1 MSMDKIAILGA
12 SKPHLKLYTKAKEMG
27 LETYCLA
34 WADGAF
40 CKDYADHYYDVSII
54 DKEKVTDI
62 CRKEKIN
69 GIVSNAL
76 EPAVPTAAYVSKQL
90 HLNGLTYEAA
100 LRARNKLL
108 MRQAIEDANACLQPR
123 FSLFKQDDVQS
134 IHFPVIIKP
143 TDGSGSNGVTKVNI
157 PEQFQAAIKRASSAS
172 GNCEILIEEYIE
184 GQEISVEAISF
195 HGKHY
200 ILTIT
205 DKETTGA
212 PYFVETAHHQPSAL
226 NDMMQ
231 QRIKEYTEQ
240 ILMALN
246 IDNAASHTEFK
257 INADGDIYFI
267 EVGARGGGDFISYNL
282 VELSTGYDFVKG
294 MIDVALN
301 RFEPPILQ
309 NNKYSYSGVYFLS
322 KETAYVKEFIEK
334 NKSSS
339 WVKEYGIDDTP
350 LKELK
355 KSQDRSGYI
364 IYQSNKK
371 ITI

>member
-1 MSMDKIAILGA
+1 MDRIAILGA

-34 WADGAF
+34 WAEGAF
-40 CKDYADHYYDVSII
+40 CKDYADHYFDVSII
-54 DKEKVTDI
+54 DKEKVTEI

-76 EPAVPTAAYVSKQL
+76 EPAVPTVAYVSEQL
-90 HLNGLTYEAA
+90 HLNGLTYETA

-108 MRQAIEDANACLQPR
+108 MRQTIEDANACLQPR
-123 FSLFKQDDVQS
+123 FSLFKKDNALPTN
-134 IHFPVIIKP
+134 FPIIVKP
-143 TDGSGSNGVTKVNI
+143 TDGTGSNGVTKVNA
-157 PEQFQAAIKRASSAS
+157 PNQFQTAIRRASNAS
-172 GNCEILIEEYIE
+172 DKYEILIEEYIE

-212 PYFVETAHHQPSAL
+212 PYFVETAHHQPSSL
-226 NDMMQ
+226 STLLQ
-231 QRIKEYTEQ
+231 QRVKEYTEQ
-240 ILMALN
+240 ILTTLN
-246 IDNAASHTEFK
+246 IDNSASHTEFK
-257 INADGDIYFI
+257 INTDGDIFFI
-267 EVGARGGGDFISYNL
+267 EIGARGGGDFISYNL

-309 NNKYSYSGVYFLS
+309 NNKYSGVYFLS
-322 KETAYVKEFIEK
+322 KETAYIKGFIEK
-334 NKSSS
+334 NKNSS
-339 WVKEYGIDDTP
+339 WVKEYYIDNTP

-371 ITI
+371 III

>member
-1 MSMDKIAILGA
+1 MDKIAILGA
-12 SKPHLKLYTKAKEMG
+12 SKPHLKLYTKAKDMG
-27 LETYCLA
+27 LETYCFA
-34 WADGAF
+34 WAEGAF
-40 CKDYADHYYDVSII
+40 CKNYADHYFDVSII
-54 DKEKVTDI
+54 DKEKIAEI

-76 EPAVPTAAYVSKQL
+76 EPAVPTVAYVSEQL
-90 HLNGLTYEAA
+90 HLNGLTYKTA

-108 MRQAIEDANACLQPR
+108 MRQAIKDANVCLQPR
-123 FSLFKQDDVQS
+123 FSLFKKNDIPPTS
-134 IHFPVIIKP
+134 FPIIVKP
-143 TDGSGSNGVTKVNI
+143 TDSTGSNGVTKVNSSD
-157 PEQFQAAIKRASSAS
+157 QFQAAIKRAFNAS
-172 GNCEILIEEYIE
+172 NKYEILIEEYIE

-212 PYFVETAHHQPSAL
+212 PYFVETAHHQPSSL
-226 NDMMQ
+226 NASLQ
-231 QRIKEYTEQ
+231 QQVKEYTEQ
-240 ILMALN
+240 ILTTLK
-246 IDNAASHTEFK
+246 IDNSASHTEFK
-257 INADGDIYFI
+257 INTNGDIFFI
-267 EVGARGGGDFISYNL
+267 EVGARGGGDFISYYL

-301 RFEPPILQ
+301 RFKPPIFQ
-309 NNKYSYSGVYFLS
+309 NNKYSGVYFLS
-322 KETAYVKEFIEK
+322 KETAYIKEFIENNK
-334 NKSSS
+334 NSS
-339 WVKEYGIDDTP
+339 WVKEYCIDDTP

-371 ITI
+371 III